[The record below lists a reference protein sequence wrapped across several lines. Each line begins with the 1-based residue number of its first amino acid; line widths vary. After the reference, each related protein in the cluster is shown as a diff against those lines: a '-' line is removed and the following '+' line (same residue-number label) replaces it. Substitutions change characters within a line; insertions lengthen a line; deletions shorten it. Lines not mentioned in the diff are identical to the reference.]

1 MANKAL
7 TKKEE
12 FFKVLNLMSTN
23 KVKVKYCRTIKERLR
38 PSVQQESLAL
48 PKKPKEKQEAAPSP
62 TPLKEEESQLR
73 GGVSLLKSL
82 KKRKLKRLGAVVA
95 GAGVGGAPS
104 SRSLLSYLKVPSLE
118 CREQDSSSEVSF
130 SLIL

>member
-95 GAGVGGAPS
+95 GVGGAPS